1 MSRTCSNCAAKI
13 CSSCG
18 VRGVNAL
25 DNGSGTR
32 AGEGGDSVD
41 SASSSELLSSR

>member
-25 DNGSGTR
+25 DRGSGTH
-32 AGEGGDSVD
+32 AGEGGDSVE
-41 SASSSELLSSR
+41 SAASSELLSSK

>member
-1 MSRTCSNCAAKI
+1 MCSNCAAKI

-25 DNGSGTR
+25 DRGSGTC
-32 AGEGGDSVD
+32 AGEGEDSVE
-41 SASSSELLSSR
+41 SASSSELLSSK